1 MGAGGG
7 VSVSDARILVSAE
20 WAFVSVGGTRLF
32 AKLDFGRGLAAVWP
46 AHSHQV
52 NNSSAVLLLFYPI
65 QLQADFETAAGLTA
79 LRKRMTG

>member
-1 MGAGGG
+1 MDEGNGVKPIRRADICVREMGICVRG
-7 VSVSDARILVSAE
+7 SDTHVRENL
-20 WAFVSVGGTRLF
+20 
-32 AKLDFGRGLAAVWP
+32 GLAAVWP

-79 LRKRMTG
+79 LRKRTTG